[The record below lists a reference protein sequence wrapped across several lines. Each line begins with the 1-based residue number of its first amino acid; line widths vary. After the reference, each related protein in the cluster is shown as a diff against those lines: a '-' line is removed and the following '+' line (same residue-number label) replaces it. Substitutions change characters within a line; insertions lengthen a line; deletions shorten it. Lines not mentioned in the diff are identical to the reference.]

1 MLACMKDIYAL
12 LLDQL
17 DEISPEGFSLC
28 VMTLLLPS
36 FCIVIFEA
44 PCFFAFRHAH
54 VAEGPSDLNET
65 STIPAPILS
74 PEDTEKLPSISLQ
87 GLQDSNGTLEVLN
100 LKS

>member
-17 DEISPEGFSLC
+17 DEISPGFSLC
-28 VMTLLLPS
+28 VMAFLLPP

-44 PCFFAFRHAH
+44 PCFVAFRHAH

-74 PEDTEKLPSISLQ
+74 PEDTEKLPSISFQ
-87 GLQDSNGTLEVLN
+87 DLQDSNGMLEVLN